1 MSVILVIAGLVFG
14 AYLYQPLW
22 FDDTPYHYQST
33 HETLEDC
40 EVAKRG
46 HITHGRDGVCVG
58 ESPVHLYT
66 KVGEEVGLPYP
77 PFEPYILDGSSL
89 DDVGEDSIYS

>member
-14 AYLYQPLW
+14 TYLYQPVW

-40 EVAKRG
+40 EVAKSG
-46 HITHGRDGVCVG
+46 HVIHGEDGVCVG
-58 ESPVHLYT
+58 GSPAKLYT
-66 KVGEEVGLPYP
+66 KIGEEVGLPYP
-77 PFEPYILDGSSL
+77 PFEPYI
-89 DDVGEDSIYS
+89 VENEN

>member
-33 HETLEDC
+33 HETLVAC
-40 EVAKRG
+40 EVAKSG
-46 HITHGRDGVCVG
+46 HILHGRDGVCVG
-58 ESPVHLYT
+58 ESPSNLYT

-89 DDVGEDSIYS
+89 DDVGDNSIYS